1 METSNLINYSDVE
14 SNRFNLKIF
23 RAKLEDVKQGILKKE
38 LINNNA
44 DLLILRLPSA
54 NKSLHSKLLNI
65 GFDVIHADTL
75 VYYTVN
81 LTTYEVKPLRNDIT
95 FEIIDDSNI
104 SVLKEII
111 PIIFQDYQNH
121 YFSNPILDKG
131 KITEGYIEWASS
143 YYNQDGKISWLVK
156 KDGQVAGFATC
167 SCDDENKESEGVL
180 YGVMPNFAG
189 KGIYSDMIKYTQ
201 QFFKDGGYRSMW
213 VSTQIQNYSVQ
224 KAWLNEGFFLKKSFE
239 TYHINALLNYS
250 IEPKQVFEFKVTAK
264 DILEFADFSGDKNPL
279 HFDDSY
285 ANEMGFKGRIAH
297 GMIFQSYL
305 SKFFGVD
312 YPGKGTIFL
321 KNANM
326 FIAPIYPDL
335 LYKCEISTYSKDKS
349 TGIIKVVAKVFTEN
363 NEICAISYNDLMN
376 KNIKD

>member
-1 METSNLINYSDVE
+1 METSSLINYSDVE
-14 SNRFNLKIF
+14 SNRFNLNIY

-54 NKSLHSKLLNI
+54 NKNVHSKLLNI
-65 GFDVIHADTL
+65 GFEVIHADTL
-75 VYYTVN
+75 VYYIVN
-81 LTTYEVKPLRNDIT
+81 LSTHEVKPLRNDLT

-121 YFSNPILDKG
+121 YFSNPILDKE

-143 YYNQDGKISWLVK
+143 YYSQTGKISFLVK
-156 KDGQVAGFATC
+156 KEGQVAGFATC
-167 SCDDENKESEGVL
+167 SFDAEKQESEGVL

-189 KGIYSDMIKYTQ
+189 KGIYSDMIKFTQ
-201 QFFKDGGYRSMW
+201 QYFKDKGFRSMW

-239 TYHINALLNYS
+239 TYHINSLLNYS

-264 DILEFADFSGDKNPL
+264 DIDDFAHFSGDKNAL

-285 ANEMGFKGRIAH
+285 AIDMGFKGRIAH

-305 SKFFGVD
+305 SKFFGVN

-321 KNANM
+321 RNANM
-326 FIAPIYPDL
+326 FLAPIYPDL
-335 LYKCEISTYSKDKS
+335 RYTCEISTYSKDKS
-349 TGIIKVVAKVFTEN
+349 TGIIKVVAKVLSEK

-376 KNIKD
+376 KNIKA